1 MNQTPLEIVRTIYG
15 FRDFRGKQEDIVNHM
30 IDGGDALVIMP
41 TGSGKSLCYQI
52 PSIVR
57 DGTGIIV
64 SPLIALMQ
72 DQVNEL
78 VQMGIRA
85 AYLNSS
91 QSPQEQHAVEQ
102 QLRNGNLDMLYVAP
116 ERLVTPVFL
125 ALLDSISPALF
136 TIDEAHCVSQWGH
149 DFRPEYTRLSILRE
163 RFPNVPLI
171 ALTATADDPTRND
184 IIEQLHLQKA
194 ALFATGFDRPN
205 IRYTI
210 QTRER
215 GNSQLFS
222 FIRAKYR
229 EESGIVYCQSRKK
242 VDEIADKLVEEGF
255 NALPYH
261 AGMGAIQRNHNQSR
275 FMMEENVIM
284 VATIAFG
291 MGVNKPNVRFVVH
304 LGLPKSLE
312 AYHQETGRAGRDGL
326 PADAL
331 MLYNMQDI
339 VMARRMIT
347 RSSASRAIVEQ
358 HKFNTLLG
366 FVETTE
372 CRRNVILAYFGE
384 HRTENCGNCDT
395 CLYPIETWDGTIAA
409 QKALSC
415 VFRTG
420 QRFGATH
427 LTDILTGNLT
437 KRVSEHE
444 HNCIKTFG
452 CGKEMGKETWKGV
465 YRQLVALQMLD
476 SDPENGSLRLNDTS
490 WSILRGEKSVSLR
503 RESLSAT
510 AVRQVSKQES
520 DAAMQDALRLPD
532 ATLLLDTLKAERT
545 RISREQNI
553 PPYSVLP
560 DKTLLELVAYRP
572 VQLDDLCNIHGI
584 GQTKLAMYGE
594 MVCDVLTAFEAEHG
608 RPETLPPLPQRAA
621 AKQKKKEASKTI
633 TETVQKSIDL
643 FRKLGNVSDV
653 AAERG
658 LVTGTVYGHIARAV
672 ELGELTIDLVTA
684 GMEAAELERIR
695 TEVAAATGAGTGIK
709 GAHNALHGV
718 YDYGLL
724 RCIAVDLKNLGSTP
738 ASPDEW

>member
-1 MNQTPLEIVRTIYG
+1 MNQTALDILRTTYG
-15 FRDFRGKQEDIVNHM
+15 FRDFRGKQEDIINHM

-41 TGSGKSLCYQI
+41 TGSGKSLCYQL
-52 PSIVR
+52 PSILR
-57 DGTGIIV
+57 NGTGIIV

-85 AYLNSS
+85 AFLNSS
-91 QSPQEQHAVEQ
+91 QTPQEQSAVEQ
-102 QLRNGNLDMLYVAP
+102 QLRNGELDMLYVAP

-125 ALLDSISPALF
+125 ALLETVSPALF

-163 RFPNVPLI
+163 RFPQVPVI
-171 ALTATADDPTRND
+171 ALTATADSPTRKD
-184 IIEQLHLQKA
+184 IAEQLHIQQA
-194 ALFATGFDRPN
+194 PVFATGFDRPN
-205 IRYTI
+205 ITYTI
-210 QTRER
+210 QNRER
-215 GNSQLFS
+215 GNEQLFS
-222 FIRAKYR
+222 FIRSTYKD
-229 EESGIVYCQSRKK
+229 ESGIVYCQSRKK
-242 VDEIADKLVEEGF
+242 VDDIAAKLVDAGF

-261 AGMGAIQRNHNQSR
+261 AGMSAIQRNHNQSR

-331 MLYNMQDI
+331 LLYNLQDI
-339 VMARRMIT
+339 VLARRMIT
-347 RSSASRAIVEQ
+347 RSSANRAIIEQ
-358 HKFNTLLG
+358 HKFNALLG

-372 CRRNVILAYFGE
+372 CRRNVILSYFGE
-384 HRTENCGNCDT
+384 HRTEKCGNCDT
-395 CLYPIETWDGTIAA
+395 CLFPVETWDGTIAA

-415 VFRTG
+415 VYRTG

-427 LTDILTGNLT
+427 LADILIGNLT

-444 HNCIKTFG
+444 HNLIKTFA
-452 CGKEMGKETWKGV
+452 CGKELGKETWKGV
-465 YRQLVALQMLD
+465 FRQLVALQFLD
-476 SDPENGSLRLNDTS
+476 SDPENGSLRLNDLS
-490 WSILRGEKSVSLR
+490 WQILRGEKNVSLR

-510 AVRQVSKQES
+510 AVKHVSKKES
-520 DAAMQDALRLPD
+520 DAAMQAALHLPD
-532 ATLLLDTLKAERT
+532 ANLLLDLLKMERT

-572 VQLDDLCNIHGI
+572 TERDDLCNIHGI
-584 GQTKLAMYGE
+584 GRTKLAMYG
-594 MVCDVLTAFEAEHG
+594 DLVLSILQNFEVEHG
-608 RPETLPPLPQRAA
+608 RPEELPPLPQRAA
-621 AKQKKKEASKTI
+621 AKQKKKDAGKTI
-633 TETVQKSIDL
+633 TGTVQKSIDL
-643 FRKLGNVSDV
+643 FKTHGDV
-653 AAERG
+653 QSVASERS
-658 LVTGTVYGHIARAV
+658 LVTGTIYGHLATAV
-672 ELGELTIDLVTA
+672 ELGEIELAAVTA
-684 GMEAAELERIR
+684 QLTAEEIEAVRA
-695 TEVAAATGAGTGIK
+695 EVAAAIGTGTGIK
-709 GAHNALHGV
+709 GAHTALHGK

-724 RCIAVDLKNLGSTP
+724 RCIAVDLKNGS
-738 ASPDEW
+738 SDDW

>member
-1 MNQTPLEIVRTIYG
+1 MNQTPLDILRTTYG
-15 FRDFRGKQEDIVNHM
+15 FRDFRGKQEEIINHM

-41 TGSGKSLCYQI
+41 TGSGKSLCYQL

-57 DGTGIIV
+57 TGTGIIV

-78 VQMGIRA
+78 VQMGVRA
-85 AYLNSS
+85 AFLNSS
-91 QSPQEQHAVEQ
+91 QSPQEQSMVEQ
-102 QLRNGNLDMLYVAP
+102 ELRNGKLDMLYVAP

-125 ALLDSISPALF
+125 ALLDSIQPALF

-163 RFPNVPLI
+163 RFPHVPLI
-171 ALTATADDPTRND
+171 ALTATADDPTRKD
-184 IIEQLHLQKA
+184 IAEQLHLQQA
-194 ALFATGFDRPN
+194 PVFATGFDRPN
-205 IRYTI
+205 ITYSI
-210 QTRER
+210 QNRER
-215 GNSQLFS
+215 GLDQLFS
-222 FIRAKYR
+222 FIRSSYKD
-229 EESGIVYCQSRKK
+229 ESGIVYCQSRKK
-242 VDEIADKLVEEGF
+242 VEDIATKLTEAGF

-261 AGMGAIQRNHNQSR
+261 AGMSAIQRNHNQSK

-331 MLYNMQDI
+331 LLYNLQDI
-339 VMARRMIT
+339 VLARRMIS
-347 RSSASRAIVEQ
+347 RSSTNRAIIEQ
-358 HKFNTLLG
+358 HKFSSLLG

-372 CRRNVILAYFGE
+372 CRRNVILSYFGE
-384 HRTENCGNCDT
+384 HRDEKCGNCDT
-395 CLYPIETWDGTIAA
+395 CLYPVETWDGTIAA

-415 VFRTG
+415 VYRTG

-444 HNCIKTFG
+444 HNHIKTFA
-452 CGKEMGKETWKGV
+452 CGKELGKETWKGV
-465 YRQLVALQMLD
+465 FRQLVALQMLE

-490 WSILRGEKSVSLR
+490 WLILRGEKTVSLR
-503 RESLSAT
+503 RDSLSVT
-510 AVRQVSKQES
+510 AVKHVSKKET

-532 ATLLLDTLKAERT
+532 ANLLLDLLKLERT

-572 VQLDDLCNIHGI
+572 NKKDDLCNIHGI
-584 GQTKLAMYGE
+584 GQTKLAMYGDL
-594 MVCDVLTAFEAEHG
+594 MLAVLLNFEAEHG
-608 RPETLPPLPQRAA
+608 RPESLPPLPQRAIE
-621 AKQKKKEASKTI
+621 KQKKKEAGKTI
-633 TETVQKSIDL
+633 TDTVQKSIDL
-643 FRKLGNVSDV
+643 FKKHGDIHQV
-653 AAERG
+653 AAERS
-658 LVTGTVYGHIARAV
+658 LVEGTIYGHIARAV
-672 ELGELTIDLVTA
+672 ELGKIELAAVTA
-684 GMEAAELERIR
+684 QFTAEEIESVRA
-695 TEVAAATGAGTGIK
+695 EVAAAIGTGTGIK
-709 GAHNALHGV
+709 GAHTALQGK
-718 YDYGLL
+718 YDHGLL
-724 RCIAVDLKNLGSTP
+724 RCIAVDLKNAGSE
-738 ASPDEW
+738 EW